1 MPVLLLISHLM
12 SLEVSF
18 QSCRRPRSA
27 ITRITLRAVKMTV
40 LMLSRIGSD
49 ESEGD
54 VKTLKEKTYV
64 AAIGSCLRWECTTK
78 SGKGI
83 MEVAE
88 EGDD

>member
-49 ESEGD
+49 ESED
-54 VKTLKEKTYV
+54 VKTFKEKRYF